1 MVGRQFKLPA
11 EGPPPAASS
20 ENRGSRALRPTSKDV
35 VLHVS
40 FKEKKQRTVDRDTV
54 VGIVSCCYDDTILSS
69 SLAYHMMSLSSVV
82 QETSRMRYRRRRKDA
97 NYTSRLYSKLYRKT
111 MLL

>member
-1 MVGRQFKLPA
+1 MKTPL
-11 EGPPPAASS
+11 
-20 ENRGSRALRPTSKDV
+20 KV
-35 VLHVS
+35 VVS

-97 NYTSRLYSKLYRKT
+97 NYTSRQQRSILCCYIW
-111 MLL
+111 

>member
-1 MVGRQFKLPA
+1 MKTPL
-11 EGPPPAASS
+11 
-20 ENRGSRALRPTSKDV
+20 KV
-35 VLHVS
+35 VVS
-40 FKEKKQRTVDRDTV
+40 FKEKKQRTVDRDSV

-97 NYTSRLYSKLYRKT
+97 NYTSRQHCCYDCRRRSRIVCI
-111 MLL
+111 